1 MHRSVR
7 ESVRRSVL
15 PCLVLV
21 LLVTAVP
28 RPALAA
34 DHSPGRPAGALAR
47 SVSALWGA
55 IVARV
60 VPSEWMEKLGP
71 GMDPDGL
78 TAGSCP
84 SGGCEIGG
92 GSATELGPDM
102 DPDG

>member
-1 MHRSVR
+1 MHRSVCG
-7 ESVRRSVL
+7 SIRRSVL

-28 RPALAA
+28 PPALAA
-34 DHSPGRPAGALAR
+34 AHPPERPAGALTR

-55 IVARV
+55 IVSRV
-60 VPSEWMEKLGP
+60 VPSEWLEKLGP

-78 TAGSCP
+78 PAGSCP
-84 SGGCEIGG
+84 SGGCD
-92 GSATELGPDM
+92 LGPDM